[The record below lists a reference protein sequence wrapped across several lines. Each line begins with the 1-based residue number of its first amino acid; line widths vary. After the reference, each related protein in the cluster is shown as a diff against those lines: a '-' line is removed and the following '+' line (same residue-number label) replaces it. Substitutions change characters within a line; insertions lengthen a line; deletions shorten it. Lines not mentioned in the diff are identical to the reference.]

1 MAIDKKRFLRGW
13 EQEGRFYL
21 ETIKEYFF
29 PKVQV
34 EISKQRHQEDFS
46 SLQFLILT
54 NFKINPKT
62 PPPPPPPPE
71 KNKYTGN
78 FVFDPGVV

>member
-34 EISKQRHQEDFS
+34 EISKQRHQQDFS
-46 SLQFLILT
+46 SLHWSRGGLETFAVPILL
-54 NFKINPKT
+54 NHDVDEF
-62 PPPPPPPPE
+62 
-71 KNKYTGN
+71 
-78 FVFDPGVV
+78 